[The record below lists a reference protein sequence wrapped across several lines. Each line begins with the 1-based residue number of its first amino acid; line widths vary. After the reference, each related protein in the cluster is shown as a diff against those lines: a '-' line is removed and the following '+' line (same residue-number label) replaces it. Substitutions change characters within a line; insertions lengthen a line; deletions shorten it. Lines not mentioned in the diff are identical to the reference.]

1 MKKIFLILTALAF
14 VFSSCD
20 SKKSAKN
27 ADGDKKPVKMI
38 LDIDTGV
45 DDAMALAYAVASPDI
60 DLIGVTTVFGNVSV
74 KTSDRNT
81 LALLD
86 ILNRKD
92 IPVYEG
98 LNHASHKTEV
108 YEGDEIVRF
117 IHGDNGLGNVV
128 IPDSKRKIEQQNAI
142 DFIIESANKYGK
154 DLYIV
159 AVGPQTNLAAAL
171 KKDPSIAD
179 KVGKIV
185 IMGGAL
191 MVEGNINHYAEANI
205 NNDPYAADEIFR
217 SNAKI
222 TMVGLDVTQRTV
234 LTKED
239 TKIWR
244 DLGTASSK
252 AYADIVDYY
261 IDSYAKNQPQLGGC
275 SLHDPLAVVVAV
287 HPEFVETL
295 DLFLKAGTD
304 KSDFGRTIGLYGK
317 MNDPNP
323 NVSVCVDVKVN
334 DFVTHFRD
342 TLTELFRKN

>member
-1 MKKIFLILTALAF
+1 MRKLLLTVITLAL
-14 VFSSCD
+14 VFSACD
-20 SKKSAKN
+20 SKKPAGNDSA
-27 ADGDKKPVKMI
+27 DKKPVKMI

-45 DDAMALAYAVASPDI
+45 DDAMALAYAIASPDI
-60 DLIGVTTVFGNVSV
+60 ELIGVTTVFGNVSV
-74 KTSDRNT
+74 KTSNRNT

-86 ILNRKD
+86 LLNRND
-92 IPVYEG
+92 VPVYEG

-108 YEGDEIVRF
+108 YEGDAIVRF
-117 IHGDNGLGNVV
+117 IHGDNGIGNVV
-128 IPDSKRKIEQQNAI
+128 IPDSKREVEKQSAI
-142 DFIIESANKYGK
+142 DFMIESANKYGK

-171 KKDPSIAD
+171 KKDPTMAD
-179 KVGKIV
+179 KVGKIA

-205 NNDPYAADEIFR
+205 NNDPYAADDIFK

-244 DLGTASSK
+244 DLGTASGK

-287 HPEFVETL
+287 RPDLVETL
-295 DLFLKAGTD
+295 DLFMKAGTTEA
-304 KSDFGRTIGLYGK
+304 DFGRTIGLYGR

-334 DFVTHFRD
+334 DFVNHFRD
-342 TLTELFRKN
+342 TLTELFKKN